1 MSLAVKSYDRRSA
14 AAYAQRWAY
23 FRNPDFL
30 DFSDL
35 GGDCTNFASQCIY
48 AGSGVMNFTPTYGW
62 YYLTSSNRTAS
73 WTGVHYLY
81 QFLTSNQGVGPYA
94 TETGLLQMR
103 PGDIIQ
109 LALDEDRFQH
119 SPVVVEIRGLIP
131 RRVPSMS
138 RPTATTPTAA
148 LCRAIP
154 IAISA
159 ACISKGSAITAEAP
173 DKGFQCHYNAG
184 RDTAQRKGLARI

>member
-1 MSLAVKSYDRRSA
+1 MPLAVRPYDRRSA

-23 FRNPDFL
+23 FRNPNFL

-73 WTGVHYLY
+73 WTGVQYLY
-81 QFLTSNQGVGPYA
+81 NFLTKNQGVGPYA

-103 PGDIIQ
+103 PGDVIQ
-109 LALDEDRFQH
+109 LDIEEDRFHH

-131 RRVPSMS
+131 SPSTIYVAAHS
-138 RPTATTPTAA
+138 YDCDCRPLSSYPYQDIRC
-148 LCRAIP
+148 LHIEGVRYDD
-154 IAISA
+154 
-159 ACISKGSAITAEAP
+159 G
-173 DKGFQCHYNAG
+173 AG
-184 RDTAQRKGLARI
+184 D

>member
-94 TETGLLQMR
+94 TETGLL
-103 PGDIIQ
+103 
-109 LALDEDRFQH
+109 
-119 SPVVVEIRGLIP
+119 
-131 RRVPSMS
+131 
-138 RPTATTPTAA
+138 
-148 LCRAIP
+148 
-154 IAISA
+154 
-159 ACISKGSAITAEAP
+159 
-173 DKGFQCHYNAG
+173 
-184 RDTAQRKGLARI
+184 

>member
-14 AAYAQRWAY
+14 ARRRPRWAY

-30 DFSDL
+30 NFSDL

-131 RRVPSMS
+131 TPGTIYVAAHSYDADCRPLSSYPYRDIRCLHIEGVRYNSGGS
-138 RPTATTPTAA
+138 R
-148 LCRAIP
+148 
-154 IAISA
+154 
-159 ACISKGSAITAEAP
+159 
-173 DKGFQCHYNAG
+173 
-184 RDTAQRKGLARI
+184 

>member
-1 MSLAVKSYDRRSA
+1 MHLRRE
-14 AAYAQRWAY
+14 R
-23 FRNPDFL
+23 
-30 DFSDL
+30 
-35 GGDCTNFASQCIY
+35 GDEFH
-48 AGSGVMNFTPTYGW
+48 PTYGW

-131 RRVPSMS
+131 TPGTIYVAAHSYDADC
-138 RPTATTPTAA
+138 RPLSSYPYRDIRC
-148 LCRAIP
+148 LHIEGVRYN
-154 IAISA
+154 SG
-159 ACISKGSAITAEAP
+159 GS

>member
-62 YYLTSSNRTAS
+62 Y
-73 WTGVHYLY
+73 
-81 QFLTSNQGVGPYA
+81 
-94 TETGLLQMR
+94 
-103 PGDIIQ
+103 
-109 LALDEDRFQH
+109 
-119 SPVVVEIRGLIP
+119 
-131 RRVPSMS
+131 
-138 RPTATTPTAA
+138 
-148 LCRAIP
+148 
-154 IAISA
+154 
-159 ACISKGSAITAEAP
+159 
-173 DKGFQCHYNAG
+173 
-184 RDTAQRKGLARI
+184 